1 MINSFSFYLSA
12 GQFWR
17 TTTPGRISLVC
28 CCLVTKLCLTLCDPM
43 DYSPSGSSA
52 HGISQARI
60 LEWVAISFSMDL
72 PNPGLKPTYPVCQV
86 DSLLFSHLAW
96 FFNTLCILCHSLL
109 ACTPS
114 NEKSADN
121 LMGVHLYVRSYF
133 SCFCLLTFILAL

>member
-1 MINSFSFYLSA
+1 MVINSFSFYLSA

-17 TTTPGRISLVC
+17 TTMPGRISLVC

-86 DSLLFSHLAW
+86 DSLPFSHLAW
-96 FFNTLCILCHSLL
+96 FFFSILCVYCVIPFWPAHLL
-109 ACTPS
+109 M
-114 NEKSADN
+114 KN
-121 LMGVHLYVRSYF
+121 LLI
-133 SCFCLLTFILAL
+133 ILWEFTYM